1 MATVRKSGFQALVI
15 AALVAAGGGSVLAQD
30 QAAPASGP
38 MRIAVLVDTSQAMEP
53 HINDMR
59 NALRGF
65 FRELQGNADISL
77 YEFGERPARLVDYT
91 RDPVLLNAGVGRLF
105 ARPGSG
111 SYVLDAIVEAS
122 RELALK
128 ESGRAAI
135 VVISGQGP
143 EFSNRQ
149 HDNVLKELRGSRAT
163 LDSIV
168 VTRRRLPILR
178 DDVRERE
185 LTLSEGAA
193 ATGGRRKDLLTSM
206 SLADALTDLAR
217 ELKTQNRV
225 RTEQAW

>member
-1 MATVRKSGFQALVI
+1 MATVRKSGIRALVI
-15 AALVAAGGGSVLAQD
+15 AALVAAGGGSVFAQD
-30 QAAPASGP
+30 QEDASGP
-38 MRIAVLVDTSQAMEP
+38 MRIAVLVDTSQVMEP

-65 FRELQGNADISL
+65 FRELQGSADISL
-77 YEFGERPARLVDYT
+77 YEVGERPLRLVDYT
-91 RDPVLLNAGVGRLF
+91 RDPVRLNSAVGRLF

-111 SYVLDAIVEAS
+111 SYLLDAIVEAS

-128 ESGRAAI
+128 ESGRTAI

-168 VTRRRLPILR
+168 VTRRGLPILR
-178 DDVRERE
+178 DDIRERE
-185 LTLSEGAA
+185 LTLSEGAD

-206 SLADALTDLAR
+206 ALADALTDLAR

-225 RTEQAW
+225 RTE